1 MPRKRPGAP
10 STHVT
15 LLARLAT
22 GKDATAWKIFVD
34 LYTPLVYNF
43 CRWRGLQDA
52 DARDVT
58 QQVLTNVHRFI
69 EKFEYEPARGK
80 FRDWLGVVTLHEIR
94 RHQRRQ
100 RRMGPVRGKGGGA
113 LSAAD
118 LAAGA
123 VDPDWIDEFNDY
135 MFRAAVERIR
145 PEVESEV
152 WQAFEWTW
160 LGSVAPREAAAR
172 LGRPVGW
179 VYKARYR
186 VVQRL
191 RKELEFLTSDAAL
204 LQKPL

>member
-1 MPRKRPGAP
+1 MPRKRPGSP
-10 STHVT
+10 STHIT
-15 LLARLAT
+15 LLARLAA
-22 GKDATAWKIFVD
+22 GKDAEAWKIFVD

-58 QQVLTNVHRFI
+58 QQVLTSVHRFI
-69 EKFEYEPARGK
+69 EKFAYDPARGK

-100 RRMGPVRGKGGGA
+100 RRGRGQGGA
-113 LSAAD
+113 VLSAAD
-118 LAAGA
+118 LATSTA
-123 VDPDWIDEFNDY
+123 DPDWIDEFNDY
-135 MFRAAVERIR
+135 MFRTAIERIR

-160 LGSVAPREAAAR
+160 LGSLPPREAAAR

-204 LQKPL
+204 LQKPS